1 MTTVLRRS
9 RPRHRAAN
17 AFVIVFCV
25 VWAFPIY
32 WMLSTSFKTP
42 GNIVSTTPQFFP
54 QPLTLDNYIG
64 AIQKPGFLTS
74 LGNSVLV
81 TIVVTVVTVL
91 LGFFAAAA
99 LTRLRFPGRKAI
111 IVVLL
116 AVQMIPGAAILIPL
130 FLTFRDLGLLNSFL
144 GLCLAYTATVLPF
157 GIVVLRGFFQAIPL
171 ELEEAARLDGAGETR
186 LLRSIYFPLVLPG
199 VISCSVFA
207 FIAAWNDYIVAY
219 VMLQEQAKYTLP
231 VWLVSFSTNVGTDYG
246 GIVAGSV
253 LFAIPVVVFF
263 MILQRKLVSG
273 MSAGAVKG

>member
-1 MTTVLRRS
+1 MSAVRARR
-9 RPRHRAAN
+9 RRRHPVAN
-17 AFVIVFCV
+17 AIVVAFCV
-25 VWAFPIY
+25 LWALPIY
-32 WMLSTSFKTP
+32 WMVATSFKTP
-42 GNIVSTTPQFFP
+42 GNIVATTPQFFP
-54 QPLTLDNYIG
+54 HPFTFDNYIG

-81 TIVVTVVTVL
+81 TIVVTVITVL
-91 LGFFAAAA
+91 FGFFAAAA
-99 LTRLRFPGRKAI
+99 LTRMNFPGRRAI
-111 IVVLL
+111 VIVLL

-130 FLTFRDLGLLNSFL
+130 FLTFRDLGLLNSYV

-171 ELEEAARLDGAGETR
+171 ELEEAARLDGASELR

-219 VMLQEQAKYTLP
+219 VMLQEQQKYTLP

>member
-1 MTTVLRRS
+1 MNTSRS
-9 RPRHRAAN
+9 RRRPRN
-17 AFVIVFCV
+17 VVSNVIVAVFCV
-25 VWAFPIY
+25 VWLFPIY
-32 WMLSTSFKTP
+32 WMVSTSFKTP

-54 QPLTLDNYIG
+54 QPFTLENYVG

-81 TIVVTVVTVL
+81 TVIVTVATVL

-99 LTRLRFPGRKAI
+99 LTRLRFPGRQAI
-111 IVVLL
+111 VVVLL

-130 FLTFRDLGLLNSFL
+130 FLTFRDLGLLNSYV

-157 GIVVLRGFFQAIPL
+157 GIVVLRGFFQAIPM
-171 ELEEAARLDGAGETR
+171 ELEEAARIDGAGETR

-199 VISCSVFA
+199 VISCSAFA

-219 VMLQEQAKYTLP
+219 VLLQEQDRYTLP

-246 GIVAGSV
+246 GIVAGSA
-253 LFAIPVVVFF
+253 LFAVPVVVFF
-263 MILQRKLVSG
+263 MILQRKLVTG

>member
-1 MTTVLRRS
+1 MQPRTRR
-9 RPRHRAAN
+9 RPRHVLAN
-17 AFVIVFCV
+17 IVVVAFCAI
-25 VWAFPIY
+25 WIFPIY

-54 QPLTLDNYIG
+54 QPFTLENYIG
-64 AIQKPGFLTS
+64 AIQKQGFLTS
-74 LGNSVLV
+74 LGNS
-81 TIVVTVVTVL
+81 IVVTLIVTVATVL
-91 LGFFAAAA
+91 FGFFAAAA

-111 IVVLL
+111 VVVLL

-130 FLTFRDLGLLNSFL
+130 FLTFRDLGLLNSYL

-157 GIVVLRGFFQAIPL
+157 GIVVLRGFFQAIPM

-199 VISCSVFA
+199 VISCAVFA

-219 VMLQEQAKYTLP
+219 VLLQQQDRYTLP

-253 LFAIPVVVFF
+253 LFAVPVVIFF
-263 MILQRKLVSG
+263 MILQRKLVTG